1 MQNTLHLTSKV
12 IIKAKVVIL
21 ITIIKQLEPIT
32 KENRY
37 CRDEENFVEIDINQ
51 LRQKIDEIQQKLE
64 QFTQKD
70 TNKIII
76 VDNDQ
81 ID

>member
-1 MQNTLHLTSKV
+1 LNQLQKKIV
-12 IIKAKVVIL
+12 IVETKKILLKLIL
-21 ITIIKQLEPIT
+21 IDLDK
-32 KENRY
+32 
-37 CRDEENFVEIDINQ
+37 
-51 LRQKIDEIQQKLE
+51 KIDEIQQKLE

-81 ID
+81 IDWNRLIYIRQQNGEYIELKL